1 MSLCA
6 GLGVREHPSHVVIDI
21 GDILRAVE
29 RSGALNSDKS
39 AQCSEK
45 NLLGGNLSQSS
56 WVNLEVVLAALTRE
70 VGFTGGGDSDSGWET
85 S

>member
-1 MSLCA
+1 MF
-6 GLGVREHPSHVVIDI
+6 GVRGHPSHVVIDI

-29 RSGALNSDKS
+29 GSGELNPDKS
-39 AQCSEK
+39 AQCSAK
-45 NLLGGNLSQSS
+45 NLFEGNPSQSS

-85 S
+85 